1 MKKNGISRREFLKG
15 SAAGA
20 VSLAALG
27 LLSACGESAEK
38 QPAATP
44 TAKPEATS
52 ENWLGQQPQIQ
63 DGDIKE
69 TWQTEVLIVGAGN
82 GGMMAAVKAA
92 DLGLD
97 FRVVEQ
103 ISFVCD
109 TRNWYAAADSA
120 DALAAGKP
128 IDRQRAM
135 TELSRYASGKL
146 DQSVVRVWLD
156 ESAAMHDYV
165 KAIMDS
171 YGYDCYFEADTGEAE
186 EGTDYYHAPTQHNY
200 NARPDSEWADTPRNK
215 LFVDYI
221 EKKGYHVDFEHALIE
236 LIKENG
242 AVTGAIVQNGSGEYI
257 KITTS
262 KGVILATGG
271 YEGNPEMMEA
281 LSPLA
286 VSCTT
291 ASSYFAMNH
300 GDGIKAGLWAGA
312 DMDKESA
319 PMLFDRGAVA
329 PGVNAGYVEA
339 SNGSK
344 QFPGTI
350 YQWNPGT
357 QPFMKVNRDGVRFAN
372 EGCPY
377 NDIVFAAANQ
387 KGGVYCQVYDGDFQA
402 DWQKFHTLGCS
413 SLTRVMPERMAEQME
428 KYVEEGIIMKADSLD
443 ELADKL
449 GFEGEAKVQ
458 FLAQCDRYNAIYDQG
473 EDDEFFKSSHYLSQL
488 RKAPFYGVWLGASLL
503 CTGDGLKINNKM
515 QVLDKEKNVIPGLY
529 AIGNVSGSFFANNYP
544 ELFPGLACGRTLT
557 FALKA
562 VNVIA
567 GEDQI

>member
-103 ISFVCD
+103 NSFVCD

-156 ESAAMHDYV
+156 ESAV